1 MPDLTDRTRTTRG
14 PAPLALSVVL
24 VLAAAL
30 LVAVTPRPSPGAAP
44 AERAQR
50 WVGYRIP
57 RTGTAAGGWIG
68 GYRLGDARLYVTT
81 PSKRRNRAGYEP
93 PQAVGDLHESR
104 GASRGETRRAAWIL
118 SKYGGYR
125 DATQAAAVDA
135 AVKHLL
141 APKRWRISAGAG
153 SRRIRQARESA
164 SVRRF
169 ARLMLAGSR
178 RSAGVYRAQVSAVG
192 ADVGGTIEVAVS
204 VTDGHGAPASGLPV
218 TLAAAGEAPVAG
230 VTGDDGRAV
239 ARFPAGQRGWRDVA
253 ATVHEVPEH
262 RLLLRAPVRRR
273 QASAAEGGVKRTIL
287 VGAAAPVRG
296 PQSLA
301 LALSPATITVGSPT
315 RVLATVAGD
324 GTPRTVTGT
333 LHGPFSSAAAADCT
347 GSPSAT
353 VTATVAADGQ
363 HALPTVSPGAGGYHV
378 WRVAVDGT
386 ATSLPVSACSSPVRV
401 RSITRTTVWSDAPTM
416 ALGEVGATGEVADL
430 PFPVAVILTGTLY
443 GPYASEAQRSADL
456 CGTSAGSVA
465 RTRTGVGRVHFTL
478 EALQPGYY
486 AWRAETPPGD
496 LWLGSSSPC
505 LAAGSL
511 LHVP

>member
-1 MPDLTDRTRTTRG
+1 MPDTIGRTRVRSS
-14 PAPLALSVVL
+14 LAVPVVL

-30 LVAVTPRPSPGAAP
+30 LVAVTPHPSPGAAA
-44 AERAQR
+44 AERAHR

-81 PSKRRNRAGYEP
+81 PAKRHNRAGYEP
-93 PQAVGDLHESR
+93 PLAVGNLHESR

-141 APKRWRISAGAG
+141 APKRWRITAGAG

-169 ARLMLAGSR
+169 ARFMLAGSR
-178 RSAGVYRAQVSAVG
+178 RSAGVYRASVSAAG

-204 VTDGHGAPASGLPV
+204 VTDGHGAPAAGLPV
-218 TLAAAGEAPVAG
+218 TLVAAGEAPVAG

-253 ATVHEVPEH
+253 ATVREVPEH
-262 RLLLRAPVRRR
+262 RLLLRSPVRPR
-273 QASAAEGGVKRTIL
+273 QASAAEGGVKRTL
-287 VGAAAPVRG
+287 VVGAAAPVRG

-301 LALSPATITVGSPT
+301 LAPSPATITVGSPT

-324 GTPRTVTGT
+324 GAPRTVTGT
-333 LHGPFSSAAAADCT
+333 LHGPFASAGAADCS
-347 GSPSAT
+347 GAPAAT

-363 HALPTVSPGAGGYHV
+363 HALPPVSPGAGGFHA

-386 ATSLPVSACSSPVRV
+386 ATSLPVSACGGVTKV
-401 RSITRTTVWSDAPTM
+401 LARTATSVTAPSVAGVGTNVVGTVAVS
-416 ALGEVGATGEVADL
+416 GL
-430 PFPVAVILTGTLY
+430 PFPVRVDLTVNLF
-443 GPYASEAQRSADL
+443 GPYASEAARAADGCSSPL
-456 CGTSAGSVA
+456 SDTVTVS
-465 RTRTGVGRVHFTL
+465 RTGNGSLTTGPIFMEQSGH
-478 EALQPGYY
+478 Y
-486 AWRAETPPGD
+486 AWQAQASSGE
-496 LWLGSSSPC
+496 LWQGSRSPC
-505 LAAGSL
+505 LASGSL
-511 LHVP
+511 TTVP